1 MMNASCARALA
12 YTFPPFPVARA
23 LFFKNSVGKYLVN
36 QATGTRGSLEH
47 FLVLVLVPGQAPRR
61 EESTKSAA
69 ERFWKGRGR

>member
-1 MMNASCARALA
+1 MCTRACLRLSA
-12 YTFPPFPVARA
+12 LPSRMGPF
-23 LFFKNSVGKYLVN
+23 LNSVGKYLVN

>member
-1 MMNASCARALA
+1 MMNSSCAHALA
-12 YTFPPFPVARA
+12 YAFPPFPVARA
-23 LFFKNSVGKYLVN
+23 LFLNPVGKYLVN